1 MEEYNNY
8 KNELDAIYNNIATGV
23 KIRSKCNW
31 YELGEKSSK
40 FFLNLEKQRAV
51 NSLLKKIIVN
61 DNEITG
67 PSKLNFELYTFYQ
80 KLFQKSVFKSTNEI
94 SQFLEPIQFAKITNE
109 EISICEKDITE
120 DDLFLSLRSMENDK
134 SPGNDGLTKEFYN
147 TFWTEI
153 KTPLLSSVTFAKV
166 RNQLSISQKQAI
178 IKLTEKKG

>member
-61 DNEITG
+61 NDEITE
-67 PSKLNFELYTFYQ
+67 PSKLNFELYTFY
-80 KLFQKSVFKSTNEI
+80 LNFFKS
-94 SQFLEPIQFAKITNE
+94 
-109 EISICEKDITE
+109 
-120 DDLFLSLRSMENDK
+120 LFLNLRMK
-134 SPGNDGLTKEFYN
+134 SHNF
-147 TFWTEI
+147 
-153 KTPLLSSVTFAKV
+153 
-166 RNQLSISQKQAI
+166 
-178 IKLTEKKG
+178 